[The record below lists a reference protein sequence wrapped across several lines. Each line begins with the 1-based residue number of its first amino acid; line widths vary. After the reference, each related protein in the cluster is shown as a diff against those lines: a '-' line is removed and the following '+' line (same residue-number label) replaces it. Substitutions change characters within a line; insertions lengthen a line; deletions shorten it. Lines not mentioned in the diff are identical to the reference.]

1 MPISQLSLTLSS
13 ITSALFEMCFLIL
26 LFFFFNYTHKGL
38 MNAKHHWLLE
48 LGDLGTHT
56 SCDWLPW

>member
-1 MPISQLSLTLSS
+1 MPISQFSLTLSS
-13 ITSALFEMCFLIL
+13 ISSALFAVLPNAAFFL
-26 LFFFFNYTHKGL
+26 NYTHKGL